1 MLTVLAAPLHSL
13 PSFVSRGFGHWAYQS
28 DCGLLQPQYSFIF
41 HHRRQHPP
49 SVSITTAFRFSKTRR
64 NWWPERAAAMARAC
78 ACSISSAPLPA
89 PIVETLPV
97 LPAHM
102 LRSLARVPS
111 RACSLVKA
119 AGCPLAL
126 ASRPQPLR
134 AAFASQPPQQSG
146 SRGSSVPQNQRQ
158 QQQRAPGQIVSP
170 PGAAAPPPL
179 PAVIEVTP
187 ESAEAVFS
195 SSRSCS
201 NATGSGLKR
210 RIYSNATGLGLKRRI
225 YSNATGLGFG
235 V

>member
-1 MLTVLAAPLHSL
+1 V
-13 PSFVSRGFGHWAYQS
+13 RGCHG
-28 DCGLLQPQYSFIF
+28 
-41 HHRRQHPP
+41 
-49 SVSITTAFRFSKTRR
+49 TRMR
-64 NWWPERAAAMARAC
+64 P
-78 ACSISSAPLPA
+78 CSISSAPLKA
-89 PIVETLPV
+89 SIVETFPV

-126 ASRPQPLR
+126 ASRLQPLR

-146 SRGSSVPQNQRQ
+146 SRGSTVPQNQRQQQQQQ

-195 SSRSCS
+195 SSRSCL
-201 NATGSGLKR
+201 NTTGSGL
-210 RIYSNATGLGLKRRI
+210 NGRI